1 MNTHRKI
8 RIGTRGSPLAMAQA
22 HEMRDRLIAAHPAL
36 AEEGRLE
43 IVEVKT
49 TGDRILDRPL
59 SEIGG
64 KALFTKE
71 LDDAMLRGDIDIAV
85 HSMKDV
91 ETNLLDGIVLP
102 AMLPREDVRDAFLCL
117 NASSIATLKQG
128 AVVGTSSL
136 RRGAQIKARRPDIQ
150 VVNFRGNVQR
160 RLEKLHAGE
169 VDATMLAMAG
179 LNRLGMAE
187 KATAALEPDEMLP
200 AVGQGAIGLTCR
212 AEDAEAIALAE
223 SLNHLPTYTCVI
235 AERAFLRRL
244 DGSCRTPIGGWCRF
258 TGPDTIRF
266 DGLVVRHDGTGLL
279 ETSREGAAADARA
292 LADDAGQELRS
303 QCGPDYFIMSTS
315 TE

>member
-1 MNTHRKI
+1 MTTHRTI

-22 HEMRDRLIAAHPAL
+22 HEVRDRLIAAHPEL
-36 AEEGRLE
+36 ADPGRLE
-43 IVEVKT
+43 IIDVKT
-49 TGDRILDRPL
+49 TGDKILDRPL

-71 LDDAMLRGDIDIAV
+71 LDDAMLRGDIEIAV

-91 ETNLLDGIVLP
+91 ETNILDGIVLP
-102 AMLPREDVRDAFLCL
+102 ALLPREDVRDAFMCL
-117 NASSIATLKQG
+117 TAKSIAELKQG
-128 AVVGTSSL
+128 AVVGTASL

-150 VVNFRGNVQR
+150 VVNFRGNVQS
-160 RLEKLHAGE
+160 RLRKLHEGQ

-187 KATAALEPDEMLP
+187 KATAALEPTEMLP
-200 AVGQGAIGLTCR
+200 AVGQGAIGITCR
-212 AEDAEAIALAE
+212 EGDAESIALVEA
-223 SLNHLPTYTCVI
+223 LNHQETYICVT

-266 DGLVVRHDGTGLL
+266 DGLVVRPDGTGLL
-279 ETSREGAAADARA
+279 ETFREGPVSEAHA
-292 LADDAGQELRS
+292 LADDAGKELKA
-303 QCGPDYFIMSTS
+303 QCGPEYFIMST
-315 TE
+315 E